1 MEGSFKIK
9 YKTRFKLQKAIQQ
22 TITQISFNESGEGT
36 GTMHDSI
43 RISAATGDLN
53 QLYVTINA
61 IFYYMFL
68 DKGAKLTN
76 GGEIRPYFITQ
87 KAIDS
92 PLGQQF
98 ISDAIGE
105 YLVWMQANYPI
116 LDVATINIPPDN
128 VKLNIT
134 YNLFGSDGIKNW
146 DGKYEYDKNW
156 WNW

>member
-1 MEGSFKIK
+1 MQGSFKIK
-9 YKTRFKLQKAIQQ
+9 YKTRYKLQKAIQQ
-22 TITQISFNESGEGT
+22 TITQIDFNESGEGT

-61 IFYYMFL
+61 IYYYMFL

-87 KAIDS
+87 KAIES
-92 PLGQQF
+92 SLGQQF
-98 ISDAIGE
+98 LSDAVGE
-105 YLVWMQANYPI
+105 YLVWMQENYPI
-116 LDVATINIPPDN
+116 LDVATINVTPDN
-128 VKLNIT
+128 IKLNIQ
-134 YNLFGSDGIKNW
+134 YNLFGSDGKKNW
-146 DGKYEYDKNW
+146 DGLYDYSEKW

>member
-61 IFYYMFL
+61 IYYYMFL

-76 GGEIRPYFITQ
+76 GGQIRPYFITQ

-116 LDVATINIPPDN
+116 LDVATINITPDN

>member
-22 TITQISFNESGEGT
+22 TINRIGFNESGEGT

-43 RISAATGDLN
+43 RISAASGDLN
-53 QLYVTINA
+53 KLYVTINA
-61 IFYYMFL
+61 IYYYMFL

-76 GGEIRPYFITQ
+76 GGQIRPYFITQ
-87 KAIDS
+87 QAIET

-98 ISDAIGE
+98 ISDAVGE
-105 YLVWMQANYPI
+105 YLEWMQKTYPI
-116 LDVATINIPPDN
+116 LDVATINVTPENI
-128 VKLNIT
+128 KLELT
-134 YNLFGSDGIKNW
+134 YNLFGSDGSKWN
-146 DGKYEYDKNW
+146 GEFNYATNW

>member
-9 YKTRFKLQKAIQQ
+9 YPTRFKLQKAIQQ

-116 LDVATINIPPDN
+116 LDVATINVTPDN

>member
-1 MEGSFKIK
+1 MEGQFKIK

-22 TITQISFNESGEGT
+22 AIMQIGFNESGEGT

-53 QLYVTINA
+53 NLYVTINC
-61 IFYYMFL
+61 IYYYMFL
-68 DKGAKLTN
+68 DKGAKLPN

-87 KAIDS
+87 KALDS
-92 PLGQQF
+92 SLGQQF

-105 YLVWMQANYPI
+105 YLEWMQKNYPI
-116 LDVATINIPPDN
+116 LDVATINVTPDN
-128 VKLNIT
+128 VKLKIT
-134 YNLFGSDGIKNW
+134 YNLFGADNSKW
-146 DGKYEYDKNW
+146 DKTFDYAEHW

>member
-1 MEGSFKIK
+1 MKGQFKIK
-9 YKTRFKLQKAIQQ
+9 YKTRYKLQKAIQQ
-22 TITQISFNESGEGT
+22 AITQIGFNESGEGT

-43 RISAATGDLN
+43 RISAASGDLN
-53 QLYVTINA
+53 RLYVTINA

-87 KAIDS
+87 KALDS

-105 YLVWMQANYPI
+105 YLDWMQKTYPI
-116 LDVATINIPPDN
+116 LDVATINVTPENI
-128 VKLNIT
+128 KLEIT
-134 YNLFGSDGIKNW
+134 YNLFGSDGKKNW
-146 DGKYEYDKNW
+146 DGTYDYATHW

>member
-9 YKTRFKLQKAIQQ
+9 YPTRFKLQKAIQQ
-22 TITQISFNESGEGT
+22 TITQIGFNESGSDT

-116 LDVATINIPPDN
+116 LDVATINVTPDN

>member
-1 MEGSFKIK
+1 MEGSCKIK

-22 TITQISFNESGEGT
+22 TITQIGFHESGSDT

-87 KAIDS
+87 KALDS
-92 PLGQQF
+92 SLGQQF

-116 LDVATINIPPDN
+116 LDVATINVTPDN

>member
-22 TITQISFNESGEGT
+22 TITQIRFNESGEGT

-116 LDVATINIPPDN
+116 LDVATINVTPDN

-134 YNLFGSDGIKNW
+134 YNLFGSDGIKHW
-146 DGKYEYDKNW
+146 DGKYEYEKNLW
-156 WNW
+156 YW